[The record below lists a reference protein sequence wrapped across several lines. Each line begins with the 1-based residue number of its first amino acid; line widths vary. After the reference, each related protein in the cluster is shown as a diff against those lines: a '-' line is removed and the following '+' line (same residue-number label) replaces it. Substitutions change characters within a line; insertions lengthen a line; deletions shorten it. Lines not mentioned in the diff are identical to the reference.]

1 MLIQYKDKKD
11 KSKDKE
17 KKIFAKSV
25 PELIG
30 KISSDLRLKGPCGG
44 QYLDLFRTD
53 NSTADLGYE
62 GGYVMEAKDCDSGTD
77 SESF

>member
-11 KSKDKE
+11 KSMKE
-17 KKIFAKSV
+17 KKIFSKSV
-25 PELIG
+25 PELIS

-44 QYLDLFRTD
+44 QYLDLFKVEQPPE
-53 NSTADLGYE
+53 AGYG
-62 GGYVMEAKDCDSGTD
+62 GGYVMEGNDVDSAD